1 MYRRHKTPKIGIT
14 RRGQTNSYELP
25 KIDFQK
31 INKLRVKNLTNGT
44 GTIVRDE
51 LVNNGGAAK
60 FFRTKRQSNIINKPF
75 SMWES
80 THLQTSTGA
89 QEL

>member
-1 MYRRHKTPKIGIT
+1 MYRRHMTPKVGIVN
-14 RRGQTNSYELP
+14 RRGASHSYELP

-44 GTIVRDE
+44 GNIIRDE
-51 LVNNGGAAK
+51 LIENGGAAK
-60 FFRTKRQSNIINKPF
+60 FFRTKRQTIIMNKPL

-80 THLQTSTGA
+80 THL
-89 QEL
+89 